1 MYDGHI
7 YCAEYKQIK
16 DIIAGF
22 FSGDETDIDIA
33 EVEEQVQGLYDEG
46 KMSSTQY
53 DDLMSYIQD
62 IRESM

>member
-7 YCAEYKQIK
+7 FCEECKDLK
-16 DIIAGF
+16 DIVVDLVN
-22 FSGDETDIDIA
+22 GDSDADVSELSTHIQ
-33 EVEEQVQGLYDEG
+33 ELYDDG

-62 IRESM
+62 MM

>member
-7 YCAEYKQIK
+7 FCEEYKNLK
-16 DIIAGF
+16 DIVVDMVN
-22 FSGDETDIDIA
+22 GDSDADVNELSVHIQ
-33 EVEEQVQGLYDEG
+33 ELYDDG

-62 IRESM
+62 LM

>member
-7 YCAEYKQIK
+7 YCEEYKDLK
-16 DIIAGF
+16 DIIVDIVN
-22 FSGDETDIDIA
+22 GDDITTNI
-33 EVEEQVQGLYDEG
+33 EELTNHIQDLYDNG

-62 IRESM
+62 M

>member
-7 YCAEYKQIK
+7 FCEEYKDLK
-16 DIIAGF
+16 DIVVDLVN
-22 FSGDETDIDIA
+22 GDSDADVSELSTHIQ
-33 EVEEQVQGLYDEG
+33 ELYDDG

-62 IRESM
+62 MM

>member
-7 YCAEYKQIK
+7 FCEEYKVLK
-16 DIIAGF
+16 DIVVDLVN
-22 FSGDETDIDIA
+22 GDSDADVSELSTHIQ
-33 EVEEQVQGLYDEG
+33 ELYDDG

-62 IRESM
+62 MM